1 MINKTL
7 YRIIFNSCRGCL
19 MVVAENVKR

>member
-1 MINKTL
+1 M
-7 YRIIFNSCRGCL
+7 FNSCRGCL